1 MVSQFNICGYPK
13 IFALGHRNVIN
24 IFDDEVEITE
34 KVDGSQFV
42 FGKDMNGKLH
52 IRSKGALIDIENP
65 PQMFKLGVDYVLS
78 IQDALSDDQSFY
90 CEYLNKP
97 KHNTLVYDRVPQ
109 NNLVLFGVSDFCR
122 TQMVQSHE
130 VLAANA
136 YCLNIDVIPLIYS
149 GKLDSAADVLG
160 MMKRKSYLGGKYDV
174 EGIVVKNYHKSI
186 ELNGQIYPVITG
198 KYVSEAFKE
207 VHQKTWKAENTARGG
222 WDATVKGYRTEA
234 RWMKS
239 IQHLQEDGKLDNSPK
254 DIGPLIKAIHTDIR
268 DEEKEAL
275 KDILWKQFS
284 PDLFRVATAGFPEWY
299 KKKLLEDSFND

>member
-13 IFALGHRNVIN
+13 IFALGHRNVVN
-24 IFDDEVEITE
+24 IFEDEVEITE

-65 PQMFKLGVDYVLS
+65 PQMFQLGVDYVLS
-78 IQDALSDDQSFY
+78 IEHKLPADRSYY

-97 KHNTLVYDRVPQ
+97 KHNTLVYDRVPT
-109 NNLVLFGVSDFCR
+109 NNLVLFGISDFCR
-122 TQMVQSHE
+122 TQMCTLHAQLE
-130 VLAANA
+130 VEAIALR
-136 YCLNIDVIPLIYS
+136 IDAIPLIYS

-207 VHQKTWKAENTARGG
+207 VHNKTWKAENTARGG

-239 IQHLQEDGKLDNSPK
+239 IQHLKEDGTLDGSPK
-254 DIGPLIKAIHTDIR
+254 DIGPLIKAIHNDIR
-268 DEEKEAL
+268 EEEKEIL

-284 PDLFRVATAGFPEWY
+284 PDLFKVATLGFPEWY